1 MQVEGA
7 PHHVWTPGRADAE
20 RIARASTVLVLRRP
34 QWIITTVLCLALGAA
49 LIALGD
55 GATPYIVILVLPL
68 LLPALTYVVARR
80 SLRRSFA
87 SGAPWTSTFGPAT
100 MTIGSPAGIS
110 TLNYSDMTRVLP
122 RGPFVTIFMRTAGR
136 VSTFAELVPPG
147 AVGFLRGRIGGP
159 A

>member
-1 MQVEGA
+1 MQVDGA
-7 PHHVWTPGRADAE
+7 PHHVWEPGVHDAE
-20 RIARASTVLVLRRP
+20 RIARASALLVVRRAT
-34 QWIITTVLCLALGAA
+34 WIVTTVLCLALGAA

-68 LLPALTYVVARR
+68 LLPALTYVVTRR

-100 MTIGSPAGIS
+100 MTIVSPAGIS
-110 TLNYSDMTRVLP
+110 TLNYSDMTDVRA
-122 RGPFVTIFMRTAGR
+122 RGPFVTITMRTAGR
-136 VSTFAELVPPG
+136 VSTFSELVPPG
-147 AVGFLRGRIGGP
+147 AVEFLRGRIGGR